1 MNRKHLSLLALI
13 LALVLT
19 CAPLSALAESYSS
32 TALTLKNP
40 AVTID
45 GKTYSAE
52 VALTIDGGVDME
64 NGMGRLLFSLMGGD
78 QTALSGGA
86 NWNGEAII
94 AGLDGMKKSVK
105 LPFTTLTE
113 QFASELGDLNDM
125 SEMFAALEP
134 QLNDLLGAFTALMDY
149 VPSSEVA
156 EQLSDLAVK
165 ALHIEHTADTSY
177 EYDDETTLVGDCYEF
192 ETSAADL
199 IKLIEDCRALDPEL
213 DALISDLANAFNTLL
228 AAADDSLGIEVT
240 TLPVSISGYMLT
252 TENGDYVLSYDAKN
266 TEDGSDTISYECV
279 SFNNENDTRVNI
291 YAAIPDEYGPTNY
304 MIADVVIPKA
314 DGDMS
319 VSIYMDNIEENGKS
333 EGEGFHLL
341 FSTNNAARSATL
353 SLTYFEDYL
362 YEDELYEDVGTFTL
376 TYLAGETTTDESGVT
391 YPGKVI
397 FEMSENDE
405 LYASASIETELRLY
419 TSDQAYAASDDV
431 IDLTNPSSEDMEELD
446 NEFSTVFEN
455 AVSILAAAPGV
466 AELLSLF
473 GLN

>member
-1 MNRKHLSLLALI
+1 
-13 LALVLT
+13 
-19 CAPLSALAESYSS
+19 
-32 TALTLKNP
+32 
-40 AVTID
+40 
-45 GKTYSAE
+45 
-52 VALTIDGGVDME
+52 
-64 NGMGRLLFSLMGGD
+64 
-78 QTALSGGA
+78 
-86 NWNGEAII
+86 
-94 AGLDGMKKSVK
+94 
-105 LPFTTLTE
+105 
-113 QFASELGDLNDM
+113 
-125 SEMFAALEP
+125 
-134 QLNDLLGAFTALMDY
+134 
-149 VPSSEVA
+149 
-156 EQLSDLAVK
+156 
-165 ALHIEHTADTSY
+165 
-177 EYDDETTLVGDCYEF
+177 
-192 ETSAADL
+192 
-199 IKLIEDCRALDPEL
+199 
-213 DALISDLANAFNTLL
+213 
-228 AAADDSLGIEVT
+228 
-240 TLPVSISGYMLT
+240 
-252 TENGDYVLSYDAKN
+252 
-266 TEDGSDTISYECV
+266 
-279 SFNNENDTRVNI
+279 
-291 YAAIPDEYGPTNY
+291 

-376 TYLAGETTTDESGVT
+376 TYLAGETATDESGVT